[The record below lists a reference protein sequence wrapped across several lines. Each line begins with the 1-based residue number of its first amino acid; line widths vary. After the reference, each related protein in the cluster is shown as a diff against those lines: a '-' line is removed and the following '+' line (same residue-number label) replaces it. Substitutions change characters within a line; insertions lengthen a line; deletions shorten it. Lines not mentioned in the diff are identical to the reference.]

1 MHIRTEILITVC
13 TLSACA
19 HAGAQTLPGRQ
30 ADSTPGN
37 PGLPATPPVSHPR
50 VSVDT
55 QRIGVPGTIYLD
67 PEFWEAG
74 RMIIWQ
80 EQVDGSVWI
89 ADIDES
95 DGSLIPADG
104 RGRRMGYAAPITRT
118 LNGPEFGYHVDGPD
132 VYYIGWDGNGVL
144 QAFRTRM
151 WIPDAQPEQLTR
163 GWKQRF
169 ALIPNYEPDAP
180 QCRLLYYCGWALP
193 PICWRHEDD
202 ASSEDEVSQPA
213 APSFSGP
220 RWIPNEYTVIAD
232 AHVDDVIQVLAT
244 DVLTGQQRILT
255 DDPGNKKDPF
265 IWDAPDL
272 GGRAM
277 MCLVDVKAIG
287 VYREVGNQWV
297 RINTASVGD
306 SEATHYSAEPFV
318 FRGHS
323 YASVAVGDPFS
334 SGNKDIWIVS
344 LDPQRPL
351 AVRVHEP
358 FDAERVDPES
368 YITADGRLFLYFYH
382 YPPDGSDSNELYV
395 AHVSIED

>member
-1 MHIRTEILITVC
+1 MLI
-13 TLSACA
+13 
-19 HAGAQTLPGRQ
+19 AGVFLFAPRASVAQWHHGGAAARQ
-30 ADSTPGN
+30 PADS
-37 PGLPATPPVSHPR
+37 GLPALEPYRQPR
-50 VSVDT
+50 VAVET
-55 QRIGVPGTIYLD
+55 IRVGMPGAIYLD

-89 ADIDES
+89 ADIDET
-95 DGSLIPADG
+95 DGSLTPADG

-118 LNGPEFGYHVDGPD
+118 LNGPEFGYHVNGPD
-132 VYYIGWDGNGVL
+132 AYFIGWDSDGVL

-151 WIPDAQPEQLTR
+151 WIPDALPEQLTS

-180 QCRLLYYCGWALP
+180 QCRLLYYCGWVLP
-193 PICWRHEDD
+193 PICWRHEND
-202 ASSEDEVSQPA
+202 ASSEGTVSQPA
-213 APSFSGP
+213 SPSFSGP

-232 AHVDDVIQVLAT
+232 IRVDDVIQVLAT
-244 DVLTGQQRILT
+244 DVLTGQQRVLT
-255 DDPGNKKDPF
+255 SDAGNKKDPF

-287 VYREVGNQWV
+287 VYREMEDQWV
-297 RINTASVGD
+297 RVNTVSIGGGM
-306 SEATHYSAEPFV
+306 ETHYSAEPFV
-318 FRGHS
+318 YRGHS

-351 AVRVHEP
+351 AIRVHEP
-358 FDAERVDPES
+358 FEAERVDPES
-368 YITADGRLFLYFYH
+368 YVTADDRLFLYYYH
-382 YPPDGSDSNELYV
+382 YPADGADSNELYV
-395 AHVSIED
+395 AHVTIDD